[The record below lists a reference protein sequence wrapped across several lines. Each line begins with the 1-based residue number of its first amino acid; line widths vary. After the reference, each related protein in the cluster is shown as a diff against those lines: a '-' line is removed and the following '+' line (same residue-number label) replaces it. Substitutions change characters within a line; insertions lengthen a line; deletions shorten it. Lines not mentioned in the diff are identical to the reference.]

1 MQMQMRKVV
10 EEVNG
15 VTVYTKH
22 FIASVDMQN
31 KTFTIYGDFS
41 ETEVMRLDE
50 PDRCKTITALVT
62 ELTDLEEML
71 RRLTAEGI

>member
-1 MQMQMRKVV
+1 MARNF
-10 EEVNG
+10 EEVNA
-15 VTVYTKH
+15 VTVYTRH

-50 PDRCKTITALVT
+50 PDRCKAFTKLVE
-62 ELTDLEEML
+62 ELTGLEEML
-71 RRLTAEGI
+71 RRLTTGGV

>member
-1 MQMQMRKVV
+1 MKRQT
-10 EEVNG
+10 EEVNA

-31 KTFTIYGDFS
+31 RTFAIYGDFS
-41 ETEVMRLDE
+41 ETEVMRVDE
-50 PDRCKTITALVT
+50 PDRCKAFTALVK

-71 RRLTAEGI
+71 RRLTAGDDA

>member
-1 MQMQMRKVV
+1 MDMQMRKII

-22 FIASVDMQN
+22 FIASADMQN
-31 KTFTIYGDFS
+31 RTFTIYGDFS

-50 PDRCKTITALVT
+50 PDRCKAITKLIT

-71 RRLTAEGI
+71 RRLTAEA